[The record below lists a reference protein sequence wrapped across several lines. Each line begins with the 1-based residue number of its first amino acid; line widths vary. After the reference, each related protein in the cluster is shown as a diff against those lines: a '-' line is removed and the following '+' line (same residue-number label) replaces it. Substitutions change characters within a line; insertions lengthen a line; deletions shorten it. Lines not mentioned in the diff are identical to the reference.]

1 MEFQSCH
8 NTLIEIEQLGF
19 QVTWKFINIGLHG
32 NAKIPVQISYD
43 DLFEYL
49 DNLLERNIEEID
61 DIISIWCERDDI
73 IEVDK
78 LLESLSEKEVQD
90 AFFESRKWRA
100 YQLKKI
106 LDNVKQDCL
115 QGLLEMMEFWLPMKD
130 EKECPHVFPQNSG
143 DGSSVQQYFSQT
155 MYDFLIQKNRIWLE
169 KEISSIIEK
178 ESCCLLL

>member
-8 NTLIEIEQLGF
+8 NTLIEVEQLGF

-32 NAKIPVQISYD
+32 NEKIPVQISYNE
-43 DLFEYL
+43 LFEYL
-49 DNLLERNIEEID
+49 DNLLERNIEESD
-61 DIISIWCERDDI
+61 NIISIWCEQDDI

-78 LLESLSEKEVQD
+78 LLESLTEQEAQD
-90 AFFESRKWRA
+90 VFFESRKWRA

-130 EKECPHVFPQNSG
+130 EKECPHVFPQNND
-143 DGSSVQQYFSQT
+143 DGLSVQQYFSQT
-155 MYDFLIQKNRIWLE
+155 MYEFLIQKNRSWLE
-169 KEISSIIEK
+169 KEILTIIKK
-178 ESCCLLL
+178 ESC